1 MSAVLPSAERRA
13 PASAAIIDC
22 DIHIMPPSVDVL
34 VPYLDDHWRE
44 YIRQTAFKGA
54 GETSYPR
61 NAPTSRRPGSGSAG
75 PDLTSLQPNTGGT
88 SNGSVAGSIGSDLTA
103 LQQQVLDPQG
113 VAVGILLCT
122 YAAESIHN
130 PDAAAAMATAVNDW
144 QVAEWLERE
153 PRLRGTLVIPST
165 QPDLAAREIDRLG
178 DHPGIVQVFLPVRS
192 EAPYGNRRYHPIFA
206 AAARHN
212 LAVGIHFGGSPGN
225 PPTPSGWPSY
235 YLEEYVDMMTIFQSQ
250 VLSLVAEGVFERFPT
265 LRVTL
270 LESGVT
276 WLPSWMWRIDKEW
289 KGLRREIPWSR
300 RLPSETIREHIRLT
314 LPPVDAP
321 ADPRH
326 LREIIDALGSD
337 DLLLYASDY
346 PHQHTAPG
354 AGRALS
360 GQHSPVEDALGL
372 ELPEHLV
379 GKIMGK
385 NAQEW
390 YRNLSPARKGGTSTW
405 S

>member
-1 MSAVLPSAERRA
+1 MSAT
-13 PASAAIIDC
+13 PASVPRPALATVAVVDC
-22 DIHIMPPSVDVL
+22 DIHVMPPSVDVL
-34 VPYLDDHWRE
+34 LPYLDNHWRE
-44 YIRQTAFKGA
+44 YIQQTAFRGA
-54 GETSYPR
+54 SETSYPR
-61 NAPTSRRPGSGSAG
+61 NVPTSRRPDSAAGNGGAG
-75 PDLTSLQPNTGGT
+75 PDLTSLQPNTGATPSATPVGR
-88 SNGSVAGSIGSDLTA
+88 AGSGLTA
-103 LQQQVLDPQG
+103 LQQQVLDSQG
-113 VAVGILLCT
+113 VDAGILTCT

-130 PDAAAAMATAVNDW
+130 PDAAAAMAAAVNDW
-144 QVAEWLERE
+144 LVAEWLERE
-153 PRLRGTLVIPST
+153 PRLRGTLVLPST

-178 DHPGIVQVFLPVRS
+178 DHPGVVQVFLPVRS

-212 LAVGIHFGGSPGN
+212 LVVGIHFGGSPGN

-250 VLSLVAEGVFERFPT
+250 VLSLIAEGVFERFPT

-300 RLPSETIREHIRLT
+300 RLPSETVRERMRLT

-321 ADPRH
+321 ADPRQT
-326 LREIIDALGSD
+326 REILAALGSD
-337 DLLLYASDY
+337 DLLLYSSDY

-354 AGRALS
+354 SGRVLD
-360 GQHSPVEDALGL
+360 GPHSAVEEALGL
-372 ELPEHLV
+372 ALPLPLV
-379 GKIMGK
+379 RKIMAD
-385 NAQEW
+385 NARAW
-390 YRNLSPARKGGTSTW
+390 YRNLAPSPVTPG
-405 S
+405 

>member
-1 MSAVLPSAERRA
+1 MAAL
-13 PASAAIIDC
+13 ASAAASPTQHGLIDC
-22 DIHIMPPSVDVL
+22 DIHVMPPSVEAL
-34 VPYLDDHWRE
+34 LPYLDDHWRE
-44 YIRQTAFKGA
+44 YIRQSAFRGA
-54 GETSYPR
+54 SETSYPR
-61 NAPTSRRPGSGSAG
+61 NVPTSRRLNNDAGSASAG
-75 PDLTSLQPNTGGT
+75 SELASLQPNTGAMPT
-88 SNGSVAGSIGSDLTA
+88 GSVDGTGADLLA
-103 LQQQVLDPQG
+103 VQERVLDRQG

-130 PDAAAAMATAVNDW
+130 PDAAAAMAAAVNDW
-144 QVAEWLERE
+144 QIAELLEKE

-212 LAVGIHFGGSPGN
+212 LVVGIHFGGSPGN

-250 VLSLVAEGVFERFPT
+250 VLSLIAEGVFERFPT

-300 RLPSETIREHIRLT
+300 RLPSETIREHMRLT
-314 LPPVDAP
+314 FPPLDAP
-321 ADPRH
+321 SDPRQR
-326 LREIIDALGSD
+326 REIVDALGSD

-354 AGRALS
+354 SDRALP
-360 GQHSPVEDALGL
+360 GSPSAVEAALGL
-372 ELPEHLV
+372 AVPPALAR
-379 GKIMGK
+379 KIGAE
-385 NAQEW
+385 NARKW
-390 YRNLSPARKGGTSTW
+390 YRNIQW

>member
-1 MSAVLPSAERRA
+1 MSVAPAAIPHQPSATVA
-13 PASAAIIDC
+13 VVDC
-22 DIHIMPPSVDVL
+22 DIHVMPPSVDVL
-34 VPYLDDHWRE
+34 LPYLDDHWRE

-54 GETSYPR
+54 SETSYPR
-61 NAPTSRRPGSGSAG
+61 NVPTSRRPDGGAGNGSAG
-75 PDLTSLQPNTGGT
+75 PDLTSLQPNTGASSPGGVD
-88 SNGSVAGSIGSDLTA
+88 GSAGSGLAA

-113 VAVGILLCT
+113 VDIGILTCT

-130 PDAAAAMATAVNDW
+130 PDAAAAMAAAVNDW
-144 QVAEWLERE
+144 LIAEWLERE
-153 PRLRGTLVIPST
+153 PRLRGTLVLPST

-178 DHPGIVQVFLPVRS
+178 DHPGVVQVFLPVRS

-212 LAVGIHFGGSPGN
+212 LVVGLHFGGSPGN

-250 VLSLVAEGVFERFPT
+250 VLSLIAEGVFERFPT

-276 WLPSWMWRIDKEW
+276 WLPSWMWRIEKEW

-300 RLPSETIREHIRLT
+300 RLPSETIREHMRLT
-314 LPPVDAP
+314 LPPIDAP
-321 ADPRH
+321 TNPRQTQQI
-326 LREIIDALGSD
+326 LAALGSD
-337 DLLLYASDY
+337 DLLLYSSDY

-354 AGRALS
+354 TGRALH
-360 GQHSPVEDALGL
+360 GPHSAVEEALGL
-372 ELPEHLV
+372 ALPLPLV
-379 GKIMGK
+379 KKIMAG
-385 NAQEW
+385 NARAW
-390 YRNLSPARKGGTSTW
+390 YRNLAPRPAPPD
-405 S
+405 